1 MIRRFRAGAVAALVV
16 AAAACSSGSGDG
28 GDGDSG
34 GGAGGGDREPAAAE
48 TPGGNAAEAGP
59 PFAVERRTVEM
70 VDGSRPTDAYPP
82 ASVAARPDRTLEVH
96 LVHPDEV
103 EGPFPLLVWAH
114 GWNGTNEAFLPF
126 AERLARQGY
135 AVALPE
141 FPLSRE
147 GVANGDDVQNQPA
160 DMSFVIDE
168 VLELGL
174 ADGEHVAVGGHSLG
188 AATVFGVAFNTCCLD
203 ERIDAAIAVSGGGL
217 VFEGGEYLE
226 EDTVPLLLV
235 HGVRDPGVPIGVGD
249 ATFENQPPPITYLRL
264 NEADHVSV
272 FEGANGAVFE
282 QAMLAFLDAEL
293 RGDESGMAALPEVVA
308 DSGLAELR
316 TK

>member
-1 MIRRFRAGAVAALVV
+1 MISKFLAVPVAALMVL
-16 AAAACSSGSGDG
+16 AAACSSGSGDG
-28 GDGDSG
+28 GGDD
-34 GGAGGGDREPAAAE
+34 GGGDGER
-48 TPGGNAAEAGP
+48 AEAPAPEP

-70 VDGSRPTDAYPP
+70 VDSSRPTDAYPP
-82 ASVAARPDRTLEVH
+82 AGVAARPDRTLEVH
-96 LVHPDEV
+96 LVYPAEADGE
-103 EGPFPLLVWAH
+103 FPLVVWAH
-114 GWNGTNEAFLPF
+114 GWNGTNESFLPF
-126 AERLARQGY
+126 AERWAREGY
-135 AVALPE
+135 VVALPE

-147 GVANGDDVQNQPA
+147 GVADGDDVQNQPA
-160 DMSFVIDE
+160 DVSFVIDE

-235 HGVRDPGVPIGVGD
+235 HGARDTGVPIGVGD

-264 NEADHVSV
+264 READHVSV
-272 FEGANGAVFE
+272 FSGDNAPVFE
-282 QAMLAFLDAEL
+282 RAALAFLDAEL
-293 RGDESGMAALPEVVA
+293 RGDESGMAALPEAVEE
-308 DSGLAELR
+308 SGLADLR